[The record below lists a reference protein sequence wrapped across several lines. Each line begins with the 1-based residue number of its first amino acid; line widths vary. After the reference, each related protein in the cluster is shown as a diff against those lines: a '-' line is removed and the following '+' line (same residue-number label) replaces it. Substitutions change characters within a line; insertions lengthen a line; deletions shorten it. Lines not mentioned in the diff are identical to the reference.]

1 MLEAR
6 CFNSLF
12 TDELTDVAKIN
23 NLPQTRKKVYVGI
36 EISLF
41 QKNNFLRQN
50 SYNINEQF
58 KKMHNSVAVMC
69 SHDLYPVPKHLYH
82 LVFIK

>member
-41 QKNNFLRQN
+41 QKNNFLGK
-50 SYNINEQF
+50 I
-58 KKMHNSVAVMC
+58 H
-69 SHDLYPVPKHLYH
+69 
-82 LVFIK
+82 IT